1 MAKVKEVLKA
11 LGPGM
16 IITASFIGP
25 GTVTSMTR
33 AGASFEYALLWAVVF
48 SVITTIVLQ
57 EMVIRLSLVTREGLG
72 EAITELFN
80 HKVGRLLT
88 VWISLVAVTLGCA
101 AYISG
106 DLLGTTLGVSYML
119 GVPEQYVAPIFGLII
134 LTIGLMGSYKVIERL
149 MIVLLVIMGGTF
161 VTAMF
166 AVKPDWGEVAKG
178 ALIPSIPSG
187 SIIMVIALI
196 GTTVVP
202 YNFFLHSTSVFERFG
217 TMDKLKLARWDTVIS
232 IVIGGI
238 ISGAIMIVAGTV
250 IGGTSVDS
258 ILDMAVPLEPILGN
272 AAPYFIS
279 IGLFAAGFS
288 SALAS
293 PMGAAATIGSFFR
306 WKGGIANKKFK
317 IVFTIII
324 VIGITTSLL
333 SFESL
338 EIIMLAQAL
347 NGMILPII
355 SILMLIIVNKKSLLK
370 NHTNGLLLNIIGF
383 IVVAI
388 VTALGFYCMYYGITG
403 LFDIYDN

>member
-258 ILDMAVPLEPILGN
+258 ILDMADPLEPILGN

-333 SFESL
+333 GFESL

-388 VTALGFYCMYYGITG
+388 VTALGFYSMYSGITG
-403 LFDIYDN
+403 LFDI

>member
-250 IGGTSVDS
+250 IGGTSVDN
-258 ILDMAVPLEPILGN
+258 ILDMDDPLEPILGN

-333 SFESL
+333 GFESL

-388 VTALGFYCMYYGITG
+388 VTALGFYSMYSGITG
-403 LFDIYDN
+403 LFDI

>member
-48 SVITTIVLQ
+48 SVVTTIVLQ

-217 TMDKLKLARWDTVIS
+217 TIDKLKLARWDTVIS

-258 ILDMAVPLEPILGN
+258 ILDMADPLEPILGN

-333 SFESL
+333 GFESL

-388 VTALGFYCMYYGITG
+388 VTALGFYSMYSGITG
-403 LFDIYDN
+403 LFDI

>member
-48 SVITTIVLQ
+48 SVVTTIVLQ

-166 AVKPDWGEVAKG
+166 AVKPDWEK
-178 ALIPSIPSG
+178 
-187 SIIMVIALI
+187 
-196 GTTVVP
+196 
-202 YNFFLHSTSVFERFG
+202 
-217 TMDKLKLARWDTVIS
+217 
-232 IVIGGI
+232 
-238 ISGAIMIVAGTV
+238 
-250 IGGTSVDS
+250 
-258 ILDMAVPLEPILGN
+258 
-272 AAPYFIS
+272 
-279 IGLFAAGFS
+279 
-288 SALAS
+288 
-293 PMGAAATIGSFFR
+293 
-306 WKGGIANKKFK
+306 
-317 IVFTIII
+317 
-324 VIGITTSLL
+324 
-333 SFESL
+333 
-338 EIIMLAQAL
+338 
-347 NGMILPII
+347 
-355 SILMLIIVNKKSLLK
+355 
-370 NHTNGLLLNIIGF
+370 
-383 IVVAI
+383 
-388 VTALGFYCMYYGITG
+388 
-403 LFDIYDN
+403 

>member
-258 ILDMAVPLEPILGN
+258 ILDMADPLEPILGN

-288 SALAS
+288 SALVS

-333 SFESL
+333 GFESL

-388 VTALGFYCMYYGITG
+388 VTALGFYSMYSGITG
-403 LFDIYDN
+403 LFDI

>member
-33 AGASFEYALLWAVVF
+33 AGASFEYSLLWAVVF

-80 HKVGRLLT
+80 NKIGKFLT
-88 VWISLVAVTLGCA
+88 VWISIVAVTLGCA

-119 GVPEQYVAPIFGLII
+119 GLPEQYVAPVFGFII
-134 LTIGLMGSYKVIERL
+134 LIIGLMGSYKIIERL
-149 MIVLLVIMGGTF
+149 MIFLLVIMGGTF
-161 VTAMF
+161 ITAMF

-178 ALIPSIPSG
+178 ALIPSIPTE
-187 SIIMVIALI
+187 SIIMIIALI

-202 YNFFLHSTSVFERFG
+202 YNFFLHSTSVHERFG
-217 TMDKLKLARWDTVIS
+217 TIDKLKLARWDTVIS

-238 ISGAIMIVAGTV
+238 ISGAILIVAGTV

-258 ILDMAVPLEPILGN
+258 ILDMAGPLEPILGN

-293 PMGAAATIGSFFR
+293 PMGAAATIGSFFK

-317 IVFTIII
+317 TVFTIII

-333 SFESL
+333 GFEPL

-355 SILMLIIVNKKSLLK
+355 SIFMLIIVNKKSLLK

-383 IVVAI
+383 VVVAT
-388 VTALGFYCMYYGITG
+388 VTVLGLYSMYSGING
-403 LFDIYDN
+403 LFDI

>member
-258 ILDMAVPLEPILGN
+258 ILDMADPLEPILGN

-333 SFESL
+333 GFESL

-355 SILMLIIVNKKSLLK
+355 SLLMLIIVNKKSLLK

-388 VTALGFYCMYYGITG
+388 VTALGFYSMYSGITG
-403 LFDIYDN
+403 LFDI

>member
-16 IITASFIGP
+16 IVTASFIGP

-258 ILDMAVPLEPILGN
+258 ILDMADPLEPILGN

-333 SFESL
+333 GFESL

-388 VTALGFYCMYYGITG
+388 VTALGFYSMYSGITG
-403 LFDIYDN
+403 LFDI

>member
-25 GTVTSMTR
+25 CTVTSMTR

-258 ILDMAVPLEPILGN
+258 ILDMADPLEPILGN

-333 SFESL
+333 GFESL

-388 VTALGFYCMYYGITG
+388 VTALGFYSMYSGITG
-403 LFDIYDN
+403 LFDI